1 VVDSLLARLERPSVV
16 ATSDVL
22 ADGIVTVPQANGR
35 EGVLYLPPGR
45 RTPAPLLVMFHGA
58 TQRAERSLVFL
69 RDLADEVGLLVYA
82 PQSLRRTWDFIEGG
96 YGPDVQS
103 VQAGLDWVFERVA
116 VDVSRLAAAGFS
128 DGAGYALSLGITN
141 GDMFTN
147 VLAWSP
153 GYMRFPAERGS
164 PRIFVSHGVH
174 DRILPIDRC
183 SRLLVPRLRRAGY
196 EVDYIEFD
204 GPHTLPPDIAEVSVK
219 SFVDPPS

>member
-1 VVDSLLARLERPSVV
+1 VVDTQLARLEPPSVV

-22 ADGIVTVPQANGR
+22 ADGIVTMPQANGR
-35 EGVLYLPPGR
+35 EGVLYLPAGR
-45 RTPAPLLVMFHGA
+45 RAPAPLLVMFGGA

-69 RDLADEVGLLVYA
+69 RDLADEVGLVVYA
-82 PQSLRRTWDFIEGG
+82 PQSLGRTWDFIEGG
-96 YGPDVQS
+96 YGPDVES
-103 VQAGLDWVFERVA
+103 VQAGLDWIFERVA
-116 VDVSRLAAAGFS
+116 LDVSRLAVGGFS

-141 GDMFTN
+141 GDWLTN
-147 VLAWSP
+147 VIAWSP

-204 GPHTLPPDIAEVSVK
+204 GPHTLPPEVAEVTMRW
-219 SFVDPPS
+219 FLERPE